1 MRQLIAIYR
10 TYEENND
17 RYIRFFKSTN
27 KVRAEVYSVKPFK
40 KLNVY
45 RERVCRDANTFLQLN
60 GEKLMLDLMG
70 IKSYFKVPFERKNG
84 KIVLFGIDKQRR
96 VIYTNE
102 DYEEWKKGM
111 IEDGE
116 TDEDM
121 LDYERYSEY
130 CEITLEDERCNL
142 DIAVDGYIIAFAD
155 LGFWNGRRNGL
166 AMIGDNVKDILQK
179 SYGCDY
185 YTFYCDPH
193 NVKFDGH
200 HHDGSHYIMFRV
212 ARSKEHAEH
221 LMFRMKTQGLTEEE
235 FRRVTKSLR
244 PYVANVYGW

>member
-45 RERVCRDANTFLQLN
+45 RERICRDANTFLQLN

-121 LDYERYSEY
+121 LDYERYSED
-130 CEITLEDERCNL
+130 CEISLEDECCNL
-142 DIAVDGYIIAFAD
+142 DIEVDGYIMAFAD
-155 LGFWNGRRNGL
+155 LGFWNGRQHGAKL
-166 AMIGDNVKDILQK
+166 VGTNVKDILNT

-185 YTFYCDPH
+185 ITFYCDPN
-193 NVKFDGH
+193 NVKFDGS
-200 HHDGSHYIMFRV
+200 HHDGSHYLLFRV
-212 ARSKEHAEH
+212 AKDKDAAERLANKIAYH
-221 LMFRMKTQGLTEEE
+221 DMTEEE
-235 FRRVTKSLR
+235 FRRATRSLR
-244 PYVANVYGW
+244 PYVAKVYGW